1 MSDKNTGHQRDESS
15 QTHETI
21 NKGEINHPLDENDAQ
36 AVAAMREQTLPFKGQ
51 MNGPEARVPF
61 DHIMEQTPD
70 AAGVTYE
77 NGTVGGVSG
86 VWCRPEK
93 SNSGAAILYFHGG
106 GYVFGSAHAY
116 RHLGGQFAAR
126 TNTVTF
132 IADYRLAPENRFP
145 AAIEDGQ
152 KAYLGLVENGA
163 HRIAIVGDSAGG
175 GLTLS
180 LLSILQNDPS
190 KKQSVAPSAAVV
202 MSPWT
207 DLALT
212 GASYKDRE
220 ENDPIFTKKAITDMS
235 KEYLNGAD
243 PRDPLASPMY
253 ANLAGLPPIQIHV
266 GTEEILFD
274 DSRNFAERVHAAKI
288 DVALHVWEGM
298 PHVFP
303 SSVGTLEA
311 AEEALEIMTRFL
323 SAHLSNQTTV

>member
-1 MSDKNTGHQRDESS
+1 MSDKNTGTQKDESS
-15 QTHETI
+15 LIQEMI
-21 NKGEINHPLDENDAQ
+21 SKGEINHPLDENDAQ

-51 MNGPEARVPF
+51 MNGPEARAPF
-61 DHIMEQTPD
+61 DQIMEQTPD

-93 SNSGAAILYFHGG
+93 ANADAAILYFHGG

-116 RHLGGQFAAR
+116 RHLAGQFAAR
-126 TNTVTF
+126 TNTVIF
-132 IADYRLAPENRFP
+132 VADYRLAPENPFP
-145 AAIEDGQ
+145 AAIDDAEA
-152 KAYLGLVENGA
+152 AYRGLVERGIGS
-163 HRIAIVGDSAGG
+163 IAIVGDSAGG

-190 KKQSVAPSAAVV
+190 KKQSVVPVAAVV

-212 GASYKDRE
+212 GRSYEDRE
-220 ENDPIFTKKAITDMS
+220 EADPIFTKKAISDIS
-235 KEYLNGAD
+235 KNYLNGAD

-253 ANLAGLPPIQIHV
+253 ADLAGVPPIQIHV
-266 GTEEILFD
+266 GTEEVLFD
-274 DSRNFAERVHAAKI
+274 DSRSFARRAQAAKV

-303 SSVGTLEA
+303 SSVGTLQA
-311 AEEALEIMTRFL
+311 AEEALEIMTHFL
-323 SAHLSNQTTV
+323 SAHLSNQTTA

>member
-1 MSDKNTGHQRDESS
+1 MNDKNTGTQKDERS
-15 QTHETI
+15 QIYETI
-21 NKGEINHPLDENDAQ
+21 GKGEINHPLDGNDAQ

-51 MNGPEARVPF
+51 MKGPEARVPF
-61 DHIMEQTPD
+61 DQIMEHTPD

-93 SNSGAAILYFHGG
+93 PISEAAILYFHGG

-116 RHLGGQFAAR
+116 RHLAGQFAAR
-126 TNTVTF
+126 TGAVAF
-132 IADYRLAPENRFP
+132 IADYRLAPENPFP
-145 AAIEDGQ
+145 AAIDDALA
-152 KAYLGLVENGA
+152 AYLGLVENGA
-163 HRIAIVGDSAGG
+163 HRITIVGDSAGG

-190 KKQSVAPSAAVV
+190 KKQTVVPSAAVV

-207 DLALT
+207 DLART

-220 ENDPIFTKKAITDMS
+220 EADPIFTEKAITDIS

-243 PRDPLASPMY
+243 PRDPRASPMY
-253 ANLAGLPPIQIHV
+253 ATLAGLPPVQIHV

-274 DSRNFAERVHAAKI
+274 DSRSFAARARSAKV

-298 PHVFP
+298 PHVFA
-303 SSVGTLEA
+303 SSVGTLQA

-323 SAHLSNQTTV
+323 SAHLSNQTTA

>member
-1 MSDKNTGHQRDESS
+1 MNDKNTGTQKDESS
-15 QTHETI
+15 QAYKTI
-21 NKGEINHPLDENDAQ
+21 NKGEINHPLDKNDAQ

-61 DHIMEQTPD
+61 DQIMEQTPD

-77 NGTVGGVSG
+77 NAAVGGVSG
-86 VWCRPEK
+86 VWCRPK
-93 SNSGAAILYFHGG
+93 KANDGAAILYFHGG

-116 RHLGGQFAAR
+116 RHLAGQFAAR
-126 TNTVTF
+126 AGAATF
-132 IADYRLAPENRFP
+132 IADYRLAPENPFP
-145 AAIEDGQ
+145 AAIEDAQ
-152 KAYLGLVENGA
+152 RAYLGLVENGA

-190 KKQSVAPSAAVV
+190 KTQPVVPSAAVV

-220 ENDPIFTKKAITDMS
+220 EDDPIFTKKAITDIS

-253 ANLAGLPPIQIHV
+253 ASLAGLPPIQIHV

-274 DSRNFAERVHAAKI
+274 DSREFAKRAQGENVDAE
-288 DVALHVWEGM
+288 LHVWDGM
-298 PHVFP
+298 PHVFA
-303 SSVGTLEA
+303 SSVGTLQA
-311 AEEALEIMTRFL
+311 AEEALEIMARFL
-323 SAHLSNQTTV
+323 SEHLQNQTNG